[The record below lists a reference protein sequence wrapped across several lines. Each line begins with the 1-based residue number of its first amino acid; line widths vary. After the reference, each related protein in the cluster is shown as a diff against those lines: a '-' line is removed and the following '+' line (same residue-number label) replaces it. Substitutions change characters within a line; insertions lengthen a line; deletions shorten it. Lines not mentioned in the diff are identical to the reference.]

1 MDDFNRVQTKS
12 NRRARLPKAIRRKLQ
27 RVVRNFVFFGIAYM
41 TLYHAYVTIT
51 EFRKV
56 GDRMKMFG
64 FVPGII

>member
-1 MDDFNRVQTKS
+1 MDEEAKPRS

>member
-1 MDDFNRVQTKS
+1 MEDTAKPRS
-12 NRRARLPKAIRRKLQ
+12 NRRARLPLAIRRKLQ

-41 TLYHAYVTIT
+41 TLYHAYVTLS

>member
-1 MDDFNRVQTKS
+1 MDETAKVRS
-12 NRRARLPKAIRRKLQ
+12 NRRARLPLAIRRKLQ

-41 TLYHAYVTIT
+41 TIYHAYVTIT

>member
-1 MDDFNRVQTKS
+1 MEEESKPRS

-27 RVVRNFVFFGIAYM
+27 RVMRNFVFFGIAYM
-41 TLYHAYVTIT
+41 TIYHAYVTLT
-51 EFRKV
+51 EYRKV